1 MKQLCVLLLLL
12 FAILDTNAQ
21 NLCDG
26 HETPLGG
33 MPDELYR
40 GRLKKDGALYG
51 NPYTMMDRTK
61 YPVANDGFM
70 FEMQDL

>member
-1 MKQLCVLLLLL
+1 MYFKHIVLLVTG
-12 FAILDTNAQ
+12 IIIIHIRYSTAQ

-61 YPVANDGFM
+61 YPDANDGFIT
-70 FEMQDL
+70 